1 MASRLDSAG
10 EYELLRASVNEPAAY
25 EELYRRHAAG
35 MRRWL
40 AGQLGEVSTANELLA
55 ETFAA
60 GWLGRR
66 RFSGGDDR
74 AALGWLYGIARNLLH
89 QHYKRGRIES
99 KARKR
104 LGMRIEV
111 AAEDESEAVLSRADA
126 SAASEHLNRAFE
138 SLSSGQRVAVNGRV
152 VRELSYEELADEL
165 GCSEQSARAR
175 VSRALRA
182 LNTILKE
189 KVNAPDD

>member
-1 MASRLDSAG
+1 M
-10 EYELLRASVNEPAAY
+10 
-25 EELYRRHAAG
+25 
-35 MRRWL
+35 
-40 AGQLGEVSTANELLA
+40 
-55 ETFAA
+55 
-60 GWLGRR
+60 
-66 RFSGGDDR
+66 
-74 AALGWLYGIARNLLH
+74 
-89 QHYKRGRIES
+89 RGRIES

>member
-1 MASRLDSAG
+1 
-10 EYELLRASVNEPAAY
+10 VNEPAAY